1 MELVFTKL
9 AREDLDALPK
19 QIGDRIIK
27 KTEWYASQPMPLVFA
42 KRLSGDLSELFRF
55 RVGDYRVIVFQ
66 MELYCPCSAS
76 RSARRYI
83 GRRDT
88 L

>member
-9 AREDLDALPK
+9 AREDPDALPK
-19 QIGDRIIK
+19 QIRDRIIK

-55 RVGDYRVIVFQ
+55 RVGDYRVIVLPDGIVLSVQ
-66 MELYCPCSAS
+66 RVQK
-76 RSARRYI
+76 RSEVYRKA
-83 GRRDT
+83 
-88 L
+88 